1 MNCKKNVLLI
11 RSYRGDDEL
20 VRQLD
25 DALVNVFC
33 IPITRIEEI
42 EQDQRDKNIIFD
54 FDHFDICLLYT
65 SPSPRD

>member
-11 RSYRGDDEL
+11 RSFRGDDEL

-25 DALVNVFC
+25 DALINVFC

-42 EQDQRDKNIIFD
+42 ELKELVAVCRVACQ
-54 FDHFDICLLYT
+54 L
-65 SPSPRD
+65 